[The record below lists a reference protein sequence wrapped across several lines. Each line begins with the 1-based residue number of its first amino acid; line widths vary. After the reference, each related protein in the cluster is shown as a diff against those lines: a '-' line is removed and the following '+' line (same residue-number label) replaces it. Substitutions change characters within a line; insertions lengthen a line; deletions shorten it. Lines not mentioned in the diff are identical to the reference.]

1 MCQLKR
7 ELEIVRISSK
17 QQNQLPNSRN
27 RGPLQRVVTP
37 PILGRFGQT
46 RYLGLPTA
54 RALSSEPKIF
64 CITEGLT
71 FENCITIVL
80 HNDFLFSS
88 RAL

>member
-1 MCQLKR
+1 M
-7 ELEIVRISSK
+7 RISSK

-37 PILGRFGQT
+37 PILGRSGQT

-64 CITEGLT
+64 CITAGLT
-71 FENCITIVL
+71 PENCITSVL
-80 HNDFLFSS
+80 HNDFLFLA
-88 RAL
+88 RALQQFFSPVW